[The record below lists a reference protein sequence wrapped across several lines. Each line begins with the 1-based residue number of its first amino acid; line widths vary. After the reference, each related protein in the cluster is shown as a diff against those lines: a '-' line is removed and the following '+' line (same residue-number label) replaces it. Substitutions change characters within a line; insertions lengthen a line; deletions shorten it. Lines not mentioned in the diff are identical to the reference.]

1 MGCIRSVLGALA
13 VFGGLLVAHP
23 DAHAQP
29 PHGTRARTDL
39 AGLDASS
46 DVRDVAAW
54 VAASRDHRGHAYAIV
69 DKKAAR
75 LYVFTPQAKLAGAS
89 PVLLGLAVGDRSSPG
104 VGGLPPARIPAAE
117 RTTPAGRFATE
128 PGTNLEGDAVVWFDY
143 DAGLAIHRLRPNA
156 AERAR
161 NRRLANDDPRAH
173 RVSAGCV
180 VVPVAF
186 YESVVL
192 KWLGHGRGML
202 YVLPE
207 VERVDEVFAGF
218 DGDL

>member
-1 MGCIRSVLGALA
+1 MGCIRSALGALA
-13 VFGGLLVAHP
+13 VICASWVAGP
-23 DAHAQP
+23 AAHAQP
-29 PHGTRARTDL
+29 PHARDARADF
-39 AGLDASS
+39 AGVDASA
-46 DVRDVAAW
+46 DARDLAAW
-54 VAASRDHRGHAYAIV
+54 VAVSRDHRGHAFAIV

-75 LYVFTPQAKLAGAS
+75 LYVFTPQAKLVGAT

-104 VGGLPPARIPAAE
+104 VGDLPPARIPAAE
-117 RTTPAGRFATE
+117 RTTPAGRFVTE
-128 PGTNLEGDAVVWFDY
+128 PGTNLDGDAVVWFDY
-143 DAGLAIHRLRPNA
+143 EAGLAIHRLRPNA

-161 NRRLANDDPRAH
+161 ARRLAIDDPRVH

-192 KWLGHGRGML
+192 KWLGHGRGLL

-207 VERVDEVFAGF
+207 VESVQDVFAGL